1 MNKTRD
7 IRDAGKVYIVAN
19 SRERSVASC
28 GLIQRLVSCLEKISR
43 ILETLTGL
51 EDLKRPVFPHVTRRE

>member
-19 SRERSVASC
+19 SRERSVASY
-28 GLIQRLVSCLEKISR
+28 GLIQRLVSFLERISC
-43 ILETLTGL
+43 ILESHH
-51 EDLKRPVFPHVTRRE
+51 RP